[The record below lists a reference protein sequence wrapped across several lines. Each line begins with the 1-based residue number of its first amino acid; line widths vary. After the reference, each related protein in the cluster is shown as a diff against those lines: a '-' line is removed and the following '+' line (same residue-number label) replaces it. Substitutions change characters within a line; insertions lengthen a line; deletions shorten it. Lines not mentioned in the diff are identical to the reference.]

1 MRLTGTL
8 RTWHDDRGFGFI
20 APTQGGAELFVHISA
35 LPRDGARPTIGEKL
49 TYEIGRGKD
58 GKPQAIQVQ
67 RQAIGNWSAQARPA
81 QSRERRPAGSS
92 LGRRVVVLLLLGVL
106 GVYGVHHYQKR
117 LPPPQQDSIEA
128 LAEPGRI
135 AVPQQVQPPEFRC
148 DGRKYCSQM
157 TSCAE
162 AKLFLKNCPGV
173 QMDGNHDG
181 VPCEQQWCTSPW
193 AK

>member
-58 GKPQAIQVQ
+58 GKPQAVQVQ
-67 RQAIGNWSAQARPA
+67 RQAIGDWHKASHARPH
-81 QSRERRPAGSS
+81 ERRPARTG
-92 LGRRVVVLLLLGVL
+92 LGKRVVVLLLLGAL
-106 GVYGVHHYQKR
+106 GVFGVHRYQTR
-117 LPPPQQDSIEA
+117 VPPPAQLSAEA
-128 LAEPGRI
+128 IAEAPI
-135 AVPQQVQPPEFRC
+135 KAAVPHVQPTEFRC

-162 AKLFLKNCPGV
+162 AKQFLKNCPGV